1 MGFQF
6 LRPTGPFAS
15 QTLRLVAEAQQGG
28 GDVFDIA
35 RLAETVEDGD
45 KDGWER
51 AWIALAERIEGKAKA
66 ALAAGHGRTAASYFM
81 QANQYWRMSDVFL
94 TIERESDKRARFLK
108 SQENF
113 RAAAALS
120 DPRIEVITVRCGD
133 EEYDGYFCHP
143 RNPKPGKWPVVFLIG
158 GADAYAEEIFFSG
171 RQVLD
176 RGWALLLVDTPGR
189 GSSMYVKG
197 IPTRADYEVPG
208 RACIDW
214 LCARPE
220 IDPARIGL
228 IGISMAGYYAPR
240 LAAFDDRI
248 KALVGWSGCYS
259 ILDDLYI
266 FCEHLR
272 PTVQRLLG
280 GVSDAEARERLR
292 DFTMEGAAANIR
304 MPTLISHGA
313 DDHLMNVEGAK
324 RLFDEIGA
332 ADKTLRVYE
341 IDEDRGGGAMHCSHD
356 YWAHNVPFMLDW
368 LEDRL

>member
-15 QTLRLVAEAQQGG
+15 QTLRCVAEAQQGG
-28 GDVFDIA
+28 GDIFDIA

-45 KDGWER
+45 KAGWEK
-51 AWIALAERIEGKAKA
+51 AWIDLAERIEKKAKD
-66 ALAAGHGRTAASYFM
+66 ALAAGHTRSAYNFFM
-81 QANQYWRMSDVFL
+81 AANQYWRMSDVFL
-94 TIERESDKRARFLK
+94 LIDREPEKKARFQK

-113 RAAAALS
+113 RAAAAIS
-120 DPRIEVITVRCGD
+120 DPKIEVISVKCGD

-143 RNPKPGKWPVVFLIG
+143 ANPKPGKMPVVFLIG
-158 GADAYAEEIFFSG
+158 GADAFAEEIYFSG

-208 RACIDW
+208 RACIDY
-214 LCARPE
+214 LFTR
-220 IDPARIGL
+220 DDVDTDRIGL

-240 LAAFDDRI
+240 LAAYDDRI

-259 ILDDLYI
+259 ILDHLYI
-266 FCEHLR
+266 HCEHLR
-272 PTVQRLLG
+272 PTCQRLLG
-280 GVSDAEARERLR
+280 GVDDATARKLLA
-292 DFTMEGAAANIR
+292 DFTMKDCAQNIR

-313 DDHLMNVEGAK
+313 DDHLMSVDGAK
-324 RLFDEIGA
+324 MLFDAIGA
-332 ADKTLRVYE
+332 KDKTLRIIEV
-341 IDEDRGGGAMHCSHD
+341 DEDKGGGAMHCSHD